1 MALEI
6 IQLYIS
12 DARVSQP
19 HASQTSAASTAMPLW
34 VPRESNSLTTGVW
47 VGRMLSEIAEC
58 VAEVNGL
65 EIGDSEGG
73 RGSASVSAGSGG
85 GSSGGFSGGLAGL
98 RNLMESARWRFE
110 EAICET
116 WAAGQSGLFVQYSLD
131 EGSC

>member
-6 IQLYIS
+6 IQLYISLLSEFFTLS

-65 EIGDSEGG
+65 EIGDSD
-73 RGSASVSAGSGG
+73 G